1 MRLIK
6 DFLTKLSK
14 DYDKEVLEIIE
25 SYLEKWGLYEE

>member
-14 DYDKEVLEIIE
+14 DYDKEEPWLGYYNENFS
-25 SYLEKWGLYEE
+25 SYSNL